1 MINVTKFINSP
12 QGFNTAN
19 NVFCFFMKI
28 PILITLFYLLNCQL
42 VSAQKEQKHSVWYL
56 KDVNSNFTIDSLL
69 KKDREFSLLSNNKLS
84 FGHGNAP
91 FWLRISLKN
100 EDSLAYKKLL
110 EVEYAFLDEV
120 NLFLENN
127 GKIVYQSDTLGWKY
141 PYSDRIFKHY
151 NPVFPVTINGK
162 SSLTA
167 YLRIYRGS
175 LSMIPPIRIWNEEDF
190 YENEIKRKFI
200 WGGFGGILLFV
211 AVIGFF
217 LFLYFRKNLY
227 LFYSIYIL
235 MSLFYVLLN
244 KGFFLEYYQDGF
256 LIFYSKNTRQ
266 VFMILNI
273 LFTQLFIKEYLFSN
287 YKFPKW
293 LLLIFRISIL
303 ICVLGIVMLWYEKY
317 AGENQIL
324 IPQNARL
331 LFPFT
336 LLLPIFFNFYLVFY
350 SYFKKIDIVA
360 SKFYLIGISPIV
372 IFATLSTARNYGIV
386 PNHLLLETEGSMIS
400 FLFDI
405 LTLAV
410 GLGYRYKILRDE
422 KEYQQKLVYEGQLK
436 LLHERANISRDLH
449 DNVGSQ
455 LSVISSSLDNIGF
468 LAEKQKLTSEK
479 VEAVNE
485 FVREAIQSLRDTIWA
500 TNQEAFSLAEFRARV
515 QQYIHKYYQFETCQ
529 ILVNFEENDI
539 NLSSSQTLNLF
550 RIIQES
556 LNNTIKYAQ
565 ASNISIN
572 FRIVD
577 KQIHLNIID
586 NGVGFDVESKKAEP
600 HFGLLNMQKR
610 VNEIDGKLNI
620 KSKLGAGTNIE
631 VLV

>member
-1 MINVTKFINSP
+1 MLYYQVVFAQSE
-12 QGFNTAN
+12 AN
-19 NVFCFFMKI
+19 PTI
-28 PILITLFYLLNCQL
+28 
-42 VSAQKEQKHSVWYL
+42 WYL

-69 KKDREFSLLSNNKLS
+69 TKNKEFGVLSNNKLS
-84 FGHGNAP
+84 FGHGNFP
-91 FWLRISLKN
+91 FWLKISFKN

-141 PYSDRIFKHY
+141 PYNDRIFKHY

-162 SSLTA
+162 SSQTA
-167 YLRIYRGS
+167 YFRIYRGS
-175 LSMIPPIRIWNEEDF
+175 LSMIPPIKVWNEEDF

-211 AVIGFF
+211 AIIGFF
-217 LFLYFRKNLY
+217 LFIYFRKNLY

-256 LIFYSKNTRQ
+256 LGFYSKNIRQ
-266 VFMILNI
+266 LFIILNI
-273 LFTQLFIKEYLFSN
+273 LFIQLFIKEYLFSN

-293 LLLIFRISIL
+293 LLFLFRISIS
-303 ICVLGIVMLWYEKY
+303 ICLSGIVMLWYEKY
-317 AGENQIL
+317 AGEHQIM
-324 IPQNARL
+324 IPQKSRV

-336 LLLPIFFNFYLVFY
+336 QLLPIFFSFYLVFY
-350 SYFKKIDIVA
+350 SYFKKIDTVA
-360 SKFYLIGISPIV
+360 SKFYLIGISPMV

-386 PNHLLLETEGSMIS
+386 PNHLLLETEGSMICY
-400 FLFDI
+400 LFDI

-422 KEYQQKLVYEGQLK
+422 KEHQQKLVYEGQLK

-479 VEAVNE
+479 VETVNE

-500 TNQEAFSLAEFRARV
+500 THQETFSLAEFRARV
-515 QQYIHKYYQFETCQ
+515 QQYIHKYYQSENCQ
-529 ILVNFEENDI
+529 ISVNFEENDI
-539 NLSSSQTLNLF
+539 NLGSSQTLNLF
-550 RIIQES
+550 RIIQEA
-556 LNNTIKYAQ
+556 LNNAIKYANPTQ
-565 ASNISIN
+565 ISIN
-572 FRIVD
+572 LSLKENQVF
-577 KQIHLNIID
+577 LEIID
-586 NGVGFDVESKKAEP
+586 NGTGFDVEKTKIEP
-600 HFGLLNMQKR
+600 HYGLLNMQKR
-610 VNEIDGKLNI
+610 VNEIEGKLLI
-620 KSKLGAGTNIE
+620 KSKIGKGTKIE
-631 VLV
+631 VIV

>member
-1 MINVTKFINSP
+1 MMKTFVTIF
-12 QGFNTAN
+12 
-19 NVFCFFMKI
+19 V
-28 PILITLFYLLNCQL
+28 LNFLYCL
-42 VSAQKEQKHSVWYL
+42 GAFAQTEEKHSVWYL
-56 KDVNSNFTIDSLL
+56 KDVNSNLTVDSLL
-69 KKDREFSLLSNNKLS
+69 KKEKDFSLLSNNKLS
-84 FGHGNAP
+84 FGHGNNP
-91 FWLRISLKN
+91 FWLRISFKN

-127 GKIVYQSDTLGWKY
+127 GKIVYQSDTLGWEY
-141 PYSDRIFKHY
+141 PYSERIFKHY
-151 NPVFPVTINGK
+151 NPVFPVTISGK
-162 SSLTA
+162 SSQTA
-167 YLRIYRGS
+167 YFRIYRGS
-175 LSMIPPIRIWNEEDF
+175 LSMIPPIRVWNEEDF

-211 AVIGFF
+211 ALIGFF
-217 LFLYFRKNLY
+217 LFLYFRKTLY

-273 LFTQLFIKEYLFSN
+273 LFIQLFIKEYLFSN
-287 YKFPKW
+287 YKLPKW
-293 LLLIFRISIL
+293 LQLLFRISIL
-303 ICVLGIVMLWYEKY
+303 ICVSGIVMLWYEKY
-317 AGENQIL
+317 AGEHQIL
-324 IPQNARL
+324 IPQKSRV

-336 LLLPIFFNFYLVFY
+336 LLLPIFFSFYLVFY
-350 SYFKKIDIVA
+350 SYFKKIDVVA
-360 SKFYLIGISPIV
+360 SKFYLIGISPLV

-386 PNHLLLETEGSMIS
+386 PNHLLLETEGSMICY
-400 FLFDI
+400 LFDI

-422 KEYQQKLVYEGQLK
+422 KEHQQKLAYEAK
-436 LLHERANISRDLH
+436 LRLLYERESISRDLH

-455 LSVISSSLDNIGF
+455 LSVIASNLDSISF

-479 VEAVNE
+479 VETVNE

-500 TNQEAFSLAEFRARV
+500 THQETFSLAEFRARV
-515 QQYIHKYYQFETCQ
+515 QQYIHKYYQSEISQ
-529 ILVNFEENDI
+529 ISVNFEGNDI
-539 NLSSSQTLNLF
+539 SLSSSQTLNLF

-556 LNNTIKYAQ
+556 LNNATKYAQ
-565 ASNISIN
+565 ASSVSIN
-572 FRIVD
+572 LRIVD
-577 KQIHLNIID
+577 KQIQLNIID
-586 NGVGFDVESKKAEP
+586 NGVGFDVESKKIEP

>member
-1 MINVTKFINSP
+1 
-12 QGFNTAN
+12 
-19 NVFCFFMKI
+19 MKI
-28 PILITLFYLLNCQL
+28 PILLTLFLLNYQL
-42 VSAQKEQKHSVWYL
+42 VSAQKEQKISVWYL
-56 KDVNSNFTIDSLL
+56 KDVHSNYTIDSLL
-69 KKDREFSLLSNNKLS
+69 KKNKEFSPLFNNKLS
-84 FGHGNAP
+84 FGHGNNP
-91 FWLRISLKN
+91 FWLKISFKN
-100 EDSLAYKKLL
+100 EDSLAYRKLL

-127 GKIVYQSDTLGWKY
+127 GKLVYQSNTLGWKY
-141 PYSDRIFKHY
+141 PYSDRVFKHY
-151 NPVFPVTINGK
+151 NPVFPVTINGN
-162 SSLTA
+162 SSQTA
-167 YLRIYRGS
+167 YFRIYRSS
-175 LSMIPPIRIWNEEDF
+175 LSMIPPIKVWNEDDF

-200 WGGFGGILLFV
+200 WGGFAGILLFV
-211 AVIGFF
+211 AIIGIF

-244 KGFFLEYYQDGF
+244 KGFFLEYYQSGT
-256 LIFYSKNTRQ
+256 LIFYSKNIRQ
-266 VFMILNI
+266 VFLILNI
-273 LFTQLFIKEYLFSN
+273 LFTQLFIRKYLFSN

-293 LLLIFRISIL
+293 LLLLFRISIF
-303 ICVLGIVMLWYEKY
+303 ICLSGIAMLWYEKY
-317 AGENQIL
+317 AGEHQIS
-324 IPQNARL
+324 IPPKARL

-336 LLLPIFFNFYLVFY
+336 LLLPIFFSFYLVFY
-350 SYFKKIDIVA
+350 SYFKKIDAVA

-386 PNHLLLETEGSMIS
+386 PNHLLLETEGSMLCY
-400 FLFDI
+400 LFDI

-422 KEYQQKLVYEGQLK
+422 KEYQQRLAYEAKLRLLYER
-436 LLHERANISRDLH
+436 ESISRDLH

-455 LSVISSSLDNIGF
+455 LSVIASNLDSISF

-479 VEAVNE
+479 VETVNE

-500 TNQEAFSLAEFRARV
+500 THQETFSLAEFRARV
-515 QQYIHKYYQFETCQ
+515 QQYIHKYYQFETNQ
-529 ILVNFEENDI
+529 ISVSFEENDR

-550 RIIQES
+550 RIIQEA
-556 LNNTIKYAQ
+556 LNNATKYAQ

-572 FRIVD
+572 LKIID
-577 KQIHLNIID
+577 KQIQLNIID
-586 NGVGFDVESKKAEP
+586 DGIGFNIENKRAEP

-610 VNEIDGKLNI
+610 VNEIDGELHI
-620 KSKLGAGTNIE
+620 ISKLGVGTTIE

>member
-1 MINVTKFINSP
+1 M
-12 QGFNTAN
+12 
-19 NVFCFFMKI
+19 
-28 PILITLFYLLNCQL
+28 
-42 VSAQKEQKHSVWYL
+42 AQKEQKHSVWYI
-56 KDVNSNFTIDSLL
+56 KDVNSNLTVDSLL
-69 KKDREFSLLSNNKLS
+69 KKDKEFSLLSNNKLS
-84 FGHGNAP
+84 FGHGNTP
-91 FWLRISLKN
+91 FWLRISFKN

-110 EVEYAFLDEV
+110 EVDYAFLDEV
-120 NLFLENN
+120 NLFLEKN
-127 GKIVYQSDTLGWKY
+127 GKIVYRSDTLGWKY

-151 NPVFPVTINGK
+151 NPVFPVSINGK
-162 SSLTA
+162 SSQTA
-167 YLRIYRGS
+167 YFRIYRGS
-175 LSMIPPIRIWNEEDF
+175 LSMIPPIRVWNEEDF

-211 AVIGFF
+211 ASLGFF
-217 LFLYFRKNLY
+217 LFLYFRKKLY
-227 LFYSIYIL
+227 LFYSICIL

-293 LLLIFRISIL
+293 LLLLFRISIL

-336 LLLPIFFNFYLVFY
+336 LLFPIFFSFYLVFY
-350 SYFKKIDIVA
+350 SYFKKIELVA
-360 SKFYLIGISPIV
+360 SRFYLIGISPTV
-372 IFATLSTARNYGIV
+372 IFATLSTARNYGII

-436 LLHERANISRDLH
+436 LLQERANISRDLH

-479 VEAVNE
+479 VESVNE

-500 TNQEAFSLAEFRARV
+500 TNQETFSLAEFRARV
-515 QQYIHKYYQFETCQ
+515 QQYIHKYYQSETCQ
-529 ILVNFEENDI
+529 IVVNFDETGKTLN
-539 NLSSSQTLNLF
+539 STKTLNLF
-550 RIIQES
+550 RIIQEA
-556 LNNTIKYAQ
+556 LNNAIKYAN
-565 ASNISIN
+565 STLISVNLKIL
-572 FRIVD
+572 
-577 KQIHLNIID
+577 KEQICLEIID
-586 NGVGFDVESKKAEP
+586 NGKGFDVEKTKEDP
-600 HFGLLNMQKR
+600 HYGLLNMQKR
-610 VNEIDGKLNI
+610 VNEIGGRLII
-620 KSKLGAGTNIE
+620 KSKIGEGTKIE
-631 VLV
+631 VSL

>member
-1 MINVTKFINSP
+1 
-12 QGFNTAN
+12 
-19 NVFCFFMKI
+19 MKT
-28 PILITLFYLLNCQL
+28 PILFILFYLLSCQL
-42 VSAQKEQKHSVWYL
+42 VLAQKEQKHSVWYI
-56 KDVNSNFTIDSLL
+56 KDVNSNLTVDSLL
-69 KKDREFSLLSNNKLS
+69 KKDKEFSLLSNNKLS
-84 FGHGNAP
+84 FGHGNTP
-91 FWLRISLKN
+91 FWLRISFKN

-110 EVEYAFLDEV
+110 EVDYAFLDEV

-127 GKIVYQSDTLGWKY
+127 GKIIYQSDTLGWKY

-151 NPVFPVTINGK
+151 NPVFPVTVNGK
-162 SSLTA
+162 SSRTA
-167 YLRIYRGS
+167 YFRIYRGS
-175 LSMIPPIRIWNEEDF
+175 LSMIPPIRVWNEEDF

-515 QQYIHKYYQFETCQ
+515 QQYIHKYYQSETCQ
-529 ILVNFEENDI
+529 ILVNFDETEKTLN
-539 NLSSSQTLNLF
+539 SSKTLNLF
-550 RIIQES
+550 RIIQEA
-556 LNNTIKYAQ
+556 LNNAIKYA
-565 ASNISIN
+565 NPTLISIN
-572 FRIVD
+572 LKILGE
-577 KQIHLNIID
+577 KICLEIID
-586 NGVGFDVESKKAEP
+586 NGKGFDVAKTKEDP
-600 HFGLLNMQKR
+600 HYGLLNMQKR
-610 VNEIDGKLNI
+610 VNEIEGKLII
-620 KSKLGAGTNIE
+620 KSKIGAGTKIE
-631 VLV
+631 VSL

>member
-1 MINVTKFINSP
+1 MKTFVTIF
-12 QGFNTAN
+12 
-19 NVFCFFMKI
+19 V
-28 PILITLFYLLNCQL
+28 LNFLYCL
-42 VSAQKEQKHSVWYL
+42 GAVAQAEVKYSVWYL

-69 KKDREFSLLSNNKLS
+69 KKEKEFSLLSNDKLS
-84 FGHGNAP
+84 FGHGNNP
-91 FWLRISLKN
+91 FWLRISFKN

-127 GKIVYQSDTLGWKY
+127 GKIVFQSDTLGWEY
-141 PYSDRIFKHY
+141 PYSERIFKHY
-151 NPVFPVTINGK
+151 NPVFPVTISGK
-162 SSLTA
+162 SSQTA
-167 YLRIYRGS
+167 YFRIYRGS
-175 LSMIPPIRIWNEEDF
+175 LSMIPPIRVWNEEDF

-211 AVIGFF
+211 ALIGFF

-227 LFYSIYIL
+227 LFYAIYIL

-256 LIFYSKNTRQ
+256 LVFYSKNTRQ

-273 LFTQLFIKEYLFSN
+273 LFIQLFIKEYLFSN
-287 YKFPKW
+287 YKLPKW
-293 LLLIFRISIL
+293 LRLLFRISIL
-303 ICVLGIVMLWYEKY
+303 ICVSGIVMLWYEKY
-317 AGENQIL
+317 AGEHQIL
-324 IPQNARL
+324 ISQKSRV

-336 LLLPIFFNFYLVFY
+336 LLLPIFFSFYLVFY
-350 SYFKKIDIVA
+350 SYFKKIDVVA
-360 SKFYLIGISPIV
+360 SKFYLIGISPLV

-386 PNHLLLETEGSMIS
+386 PNHLLLETEGSMICY
-400 FLFDI
+400 LFDI

-422 KEYQQKLVYEGQLK
+422 KEHQQKLAYEAK
-436 LLHERANISRDLH
+436 LRLLYERESISRDLH

-455 LSVISSSLDNIGF
+455 LSVIASNLDSISF

-479 VEAVNE
+479 VETVNE

-500 TNQEAFSLAEFRARV
+500 THQETFSLAEFRARV
-515 QQYIHKYYQFETCQ
+515 QQYIHKYYQSETSQ
-529 ILVNFEENDI
+529 ISVNFEGNDI
-539 NLSSSQTLNLF
+539 SLSSSQTLNLF

-556 LNNTIKYAQ
+556 LNNATKYAQ
-565 ASNISIN
+565 ASSVSIN
-572 FRIVD
+572 LRIVN
-577 KQIHLNIID
+577 KQIQLNIID
-586 NGVGFDVESKKAEP
+586 NGIGFDVESKKIEP

>member
-1 MINVTKFINSP
+1 MKTFFI
-12 QGFNTAN
+12 
-19 NVFCFFMKI
+19 K
-28 PILITLFYLLNCQL
+28 ITLLLFSYQ
-42 VSAQKEQKHSVWYL
+42 VVFAQTEERHSVWYL
-56 KDVNSNFTIDSLL
+56 KDVNSNFAVDSVL
-69 KKDREFSLLSNNKLS
+69 KKDKEFSVLSNNKLS
-84 FGHGNAP
+84 FGHGNTP
-91 FWLRISLKN
+91 FWLRITLN
-100 EDSLAYKKLL
+100 NADSLAYRKLL

-120 NLFLENN
+120 NLFLVNN
-127 GKIVYQSDTLGWKY
+127 QKLVYKSDTVGWEY
-141 PYSDRIFKHY
+141 PYSSRVFKHY
-151 NPVFPVTINGK
+151 NPVFPVVLKAK
-162 SSLTA
+162 SSQTV
-167 YLRIYRGS
+167 YFRIYRGS
-175 LSMIPPIRIWNEEDF
+175 LSMIPPIKVWNEDDF
-190 YENEIKRKFI
+190 YENEIKRKFT

-217 LFLYFRKNLY
+217 LFLYFRKSLY

-256 LIFYSKNTRQ
+256 LGFYSKNIRQ
-266 VFMILNI
+266 LFIILNI

-287 YKFPKW
+287 YKLPKW
-293 LLLIFRISIL
+293 LLLLFRISIL
-303 ICVLGIVMLWYEKY
+303 ICVSGIVMLWYERY
-317 AGENQIL
+317 AGERQIL
-324 IPQNARL
+324 IPQKSRL

-336 LLLPIFFNFYLVFY
+336 LLLSIFFSFYLVFY

-372 IFATLSTARNYGIV
+372 IFATLSTVRNYGIV

-422 KEYQQKLVYEGQLK
+422 KEHQQKLVYEGQLK

-468 LAEKQKLTSEK
+468 LAEKQKLTSDK
-479 VEAVNE
+479 VETVNE

-500 TNQEAFSLAEFRARV
+500 TNQETFSLAEFRARV
-515 QQYIHKYYQFETCQ
+515 QQYILKYYNAETPK
-529 ILVNFEENDI
+529 IVVNFEENDI

-550 RIIQES
+550 RIIQEA
-556 LNNTIKYAQ
+556 LNNAIKYA
-565 ASNISIN
+565 NPTLISVNLKI
-572 FRIVD
+572 IGE
-577 KQIHLNIID
+577 QICLEIID
-586 NGVGFDVESKKAEP
+586 NGNGFDVAKTKEDP

-610 VNEIDGKLNI
+610 VNEIEGKLTI
-620 KSKLGAGTNIE
+620 KTKIGEGTKIE
-631 VLV
+631 VIL

>member
-1 MINVTKFINSP
+1 
-12 QGFNTAN
+12 
-19 NVFCFFMKI
+19 MKI
-28 PILITLFYLLNCQL
+28 LVTIFVLNFLYCL
-42 VSAQKEQKHSVWYL
+42 GALAQAEVKHSVWYL

-69 KKDREFSLLSNNKLS
+69 KKDKEFSLLSNNKLS
-84 FGHGNAP
+84 FGHGNNP
-91 FWLRISLKN
+91 FWLRISFKN

-127 GKIVYQSDTLGWKY
+127 GKIVFQSDTLGWKY
-141 PYSDRIFKHY
+141 PYSGRIFKHY

-162 SSLTA
+162 SSQTA
-167 YLRIYRGS
+167 YFRIYRGS
-175 LSMIPPIRIWNEEDF
+175 LSMIPPIKVWNEADF

-227 LFYSIYIL
+227 LFYAIYIL
-235 MSLFYVLLN
+235 MSLLYVLLN

-256 LIFYSKNTRQ
+256 WFFYSKNVRQ

-273 LFTQLFIKEYLFSN
+273 LFIQLFIKEYLFSN
-287 YKFPKW
+287 YKLPKW
-293 LLLIFRISIL
+293 LLFLFRISIL
-303 ICVLGIVMLWYEKY
+303 ICVSGIVMLWFEKY
-317 AGENQIL
+317 AGEHQIL
-324 IPQNARL
+324 IPQKSRL

-336 LLLPIFFNFYLVFY
+336 LLLPIFFSFYLVFY
-350 SYFKKIDIVA
+350 SYFKKIDVVA
-360 SKFYLIGISPIV
+360 SKFYLIGISPLV
-372 IFATLSTARNYGIV
+372 AFAILSTARNYGIV
-386 PNHLLLETEGSMIS
+386 PNHLLLETEGSMICY
-400 FLFDI
+400 LFDI

-422 KEYQQKLVYEGQLK
+422 KEHQQRLVYEGQLK

-479 VEAVNE
+479 VESVNE

-500 TNQEAFSLAEFRARV
+500 TNQETFSLAEFRARV
-515 QQYIHKYYQFETCQ
+515 QQYIHKYYQSETCQ
-529 ILVNFEENDI
+529 ILVNFDETEKVLN
-539 NLSSSQTLNLF
+539 SSKTLNLF
-550 RIIQES
+550 RIIQEA
-556 LNNTIKYAQ
+556 LNNAIKYANP
-565 ASNISIN
+565 ALISIN
-572 FRIVD
+572 LKILGD
-577 KQIHLNIID
+577 KICLEIID
-586 NGVGFDVESKKAEP
+586 NGKGFDVKKTKEDP
-600 HFGLLNMQKR
+600 HYGLLNMQKR
-610 VNEIDGKLNI
+610 VNEIDGKLSIN
-620 KSKLGAGTNIE
+620 SKIGEGTKIE
-631 VLV
+631 VIL

>member
-1 MINVTKFINSP
+1 
-12 QGFNTAN
+12 
-19 NVFCFFMKI
+19 MKI
-28 PILITLFYLLNCQL
+28 FVTIFVLNFLYC
-42 VSAQKEQKHSVWYL
+42 VSALAQAEVKHSVWYL

-69 KKDREFSLLSNNKLS
+69 KKDKEFSLLSNNKLS
-84 FGHGNAP
+84 FGHGNTP
-91 FWLRISLKN
+91 FWLRISFKN

-120 NLFLENN
+120 NLFLEIN

-151 NPVFPVTINGK
+151 NPVFPVIINGK
-162 SSLTA
+162 SSQTA
-167 YLRIYRGS
+167 YFRIYRGS
-175 LSMIPPIRIWNEEDF
+175 LSMIPPIRVWNEEDF

-211 AVIGFF
+211 ATIGGF
-217 LFLYFRKNLY
+217 LFIYFRKSLY

-256 LIFYSKNTRQ
+256 LVFYSKNTRQ

-293 LLLIFRISIL
+293 LLFLFRISIL
-303 ICVLGIVMLWYEKY
+303 ICLSGIVMLWYEKY
-317 AGENQIL
+317 AGEHQIS
-324 IPQNARL
+324 IPQKSRL
-331 LFPFT
+331 LFPFA

-350 SYFKKIDIVA
+350 SYFKKIDVVA

-386 PNHLLLETEGSMIS
+386 PNHLLLETEGSMIAY
-400 FLFDI
+400 LFDI

-422 KEYQQKLVYEGQLK
+422 KEYQQKLVYEGKLK
-436 LLHERANISRDLH
+436 MLHERESISRDLH

-455 LSVISSSLDNIGF
+455 LSVIASNLDSISF
-468 LAEKQKLTSEK
+468 LAEKQKLTPEK
-479 VEAVNE
+479 IETVNE
-485 FVREAIQSLRDTIWA
+485 FVREAIQSLRDTIWS
-500 TNQEAFSLAEFRARV
+500 THQETFSLAEFRARV
-515 QQYIHKYYQFETCQ
+515 QQYIHKYYQTETPH
-529 ILVNFEENDI
+529 ISVNFEANDI
-539 NLSSSQTLNLF
+539 NLSSSQALNLF

-556 LNNTIKYAQ
+556 LNNAIKYAQ
-565 ASNISIN
+565 ASDISIN
-572 FRIVD
+572 FKIID
-577 KQIHLNIID
+577 KHILLNIID
-586 NGVGFDVESKKAEP
+586 NGVGFDFDSKKAEP

-610 VNEIDGKLNI
+610 VKEIDGKLNI

>member
-1 MINVTKFINSP
+1 
-12 QGFNTAN
+12 
-19 NVFCFFMKI
+19 MKT
-28 PILITLFYLLNCQL
+28 PILFILFYLLNCQL
-42 VSAQKEQKHSVWYL
+42 VLAQKEQKHLVWYI
-56 KDVNSNFTIDSLL
+56 KDVNSNLTIDSLL
-69 KKDREFSLLSNNKLS
+69 KKDKEFSLLLNNKLS
-84 FGHGNAP
+84 FGHGNTP
-91 FWLRISLKN
+91 FWLRISFKN

-110 EVEYAFLDEV
+110 EVDYAFLDEV
-120 NLFLENN
+120 NLFLEKN

-162 SSLTA
+162 SSQTA
-167 YLRIYRGS
+167 YFRIYRGS
-175 LSMIPPIRIWNEEDF
+175 LSMIPPIRVWNEEDF

-217 LFLYFRKNLY
+217 LFLYFRKKLY
-227 LFYSIYIL
+227 LFYAIYIL

-287 YKFPKW
+287 YNFPKW
-293 LLLIFRISIL
+293 LLLLFRISIL

-317 AGENQIL
+317 AGENQIF

-350 SYFKKIDIVA
+350 SYFKKIELVA
-360 SKFYLIGISPIV
+360 SRFYLIGISPTV
-372 IFATLSTARNYGIV
+372 IFATLSTARNYGII

-436 LLHERANISRDLH
+436 LLQERANISRDLH

-479 VEAVNE
+479 VESVNE

-500 TNQEAFSLAEFRARV
+500 TNQETFSLAEFRARV
-515 QQYIHKYYQFETCQ
+515 QQYIHKYYQSETCQ
-529 ILVNFEENDI
+529 IVVNFDETEKTLN
-539 NLSSSQTLNLF
+539 STKTLNLF
-550 RIIQES
+550 RIIQEA
-556 LNNTIKYAQ
+556 LNNAIKYAN
-565 ASNISIN
+565 STLISVNLKIL
-572 FRIVD
+572 
-577 KQIHLNIID
+577 KEQICLEIID
-586 NGVGFDVESKKAEP
+586 NGKGFDVEKTKEDP
-600 HFGLLNMQKR
+600 HYGLLNMQKR
-610 VNEIDGKLNI
+610 VNEIGGRLII
-620 KSKLGAGTNIE
+620 KSKIGEGTKIE
-631 VLV
+631 VSL

>member
-1 MINVTKFINSP
+1 
-12 QGFNTAN
+12 
-19 NVFCFFMKI
+19 MKI
-28 PILITLFYLLNCQL
+28 PILLTLFLLNCQL
-42 VSAQKEQKHSVWYL
+42 VSAQKEQKISVWYL
-56 KDVNSNFTIDSLL
+56 KDVHSNYTIDSLL
-69 KKDREFSLLSNNKLS
+69 KKNKEFSPLFNNKLS
-84 FGHGNAP
+84 FGHGNNP
-91 FWLRISLKN
+91 FWLKISLKN
-100 EDSLAYKKLL
+100 EDSVTYRKLL

-127 GKIVYQSDTLGWKY
+127 GKIVYQSDTLGWKHS
-141 PYSDRIFKHY
+141 YSDRVFKHY
-151 NPVFPVTINGK
+151 NPVFPVVINGK
-162 SSLTA
+162 SSQTA
-167 YLRIYRGS
+167 YFRIYRSS
-175 LSMIPPIRIWNEEDF
+175 LSMIPPIKVWNEDDF

-211 AVIGFF
+211 ATIGIF

-244 KGFFLEYYQDGF
+244 KGFFLEYYQSDF
-256 LIFYSKNTRQ
+256 LVFYSKNIRQ
-266 VFMILNI
+266 VFLILNI
-273 LFTQLFIKEYLFSN
+273 LFTQLFIRKYLFSN

-293 LLLIFRISIL
+293 LLLLFRISIF
-303 ICVLGIVMLWYEKY
+303 ICLSGIAMLWYEKY
-317 AGENQIL
+317 AGERQIS
-324 IPQNARL
+324 IPPKARL

-336 LLLPIFFNFYLVFY
+336 LLLPIFFSFYLVFY
-350 SYFKKIDIVA
+350 SYFKKIDAVA

-386 PNHLLLETEGSMIS
+386 PNHLLLETEGSMIAY
-400 FLFDI
+400 LFDI

-422 KEYQQKLVYEGQLK
+422 KEHQQKLAYEAK
-436 LLHERANISRDLH
+436 LRLLYERESISRDLH

-455 LSVISSSLDNIGF
+455 LSVIASNLDSISF
-468 LAEKQKLTSEK
+468 LAEKQKLTPEK
-479 VEAVNE
+479 VETVNE

-500 TNQEAFSLAEFRARV
+500 THQETFSLAEFRARV
-515 QQYIHKYYQFETCQ
+515 QQYIHKYYQFETNQ
-529 ILVNFEENDI
+529 ISVSFEENNK

-550 RIIQES
+550 RIIQEA
-556 LNNTIKYAQ
+556 LNNATKYAQ

-572 FRIVD
+572 LKIID
-577 KQIHLNIID
+577 KQIQLKIID
-586 NGVGFDVESKKAEP
+586 DGVGFDVENKKNEP

-610 VNEIDGKLNI
+610 VNEIDGKLHI
-620 KSKLGAGTNIE
+620 ISKLGVGTTIE

>member
-1 MINVTKFINSP
+1 MKSFVTIF
-12 QGFNTAN
+12 
-19 NVFCFFMKI
+19 V
-28 PILITLFYLLNCQL
+28 LNFLCCL
-42 VSAQKEQKHSVWYL
+42 TVMAQAEEKHLVWYL
-56 KDVNSNFTIDSLL
+56 KDVNSNLTIDSLL
-69 KKDREFSLLSNNKLS
+69 KKDKDFSLLSNNKLS
-84 FGHGNAP
+84 FGHGNNP
-91 FWLRISLKN
+91 FWLRISFKN

-167 YLRIYRGS
+167 YFRIYRGS
-175 LSMIPPIRIWNEEDF
+175 LSMIPPIRVWNEEDF

-200 WGGFGGILLFV
+200 WGGFGGILFFV
-211 AVIGFF
+211 ATIGFF
-217 LFLYFRKNLY
+217 LFLYFRKSLY
-227 LFYSIYIL
+227 LFFSIYTL

-244 KGFFLEYYQDGF
+244 KGFFLEYYQDGSSV
-256 LIFYSKNTRQ
+256 FYSKNIRQ
-266 VFMILNI
+266 VFIILNI
-273 LFTQLFIKEYLFSN
+273 LFIQLFIKEYLFSN

-293 LLLIFRISIL
+293 LLFLFRTSIL
-303 ICVLGIVMLWYEKY
+303 ICLSGIIMLWYEKY
-317 AGENQIL
+317 AGEQQIF

-336 LLLPIFFNFYLVFY
+336 LLLPISFSFCLVFY
-350 SYFKKIDIVA
+350 SYFKKIDTIA
-360 SKFYLIGISPIV
+360 SKFYLIGITPIL
-372 IFATLSTARNYGIV
+372 IFAILSTARNYGIV
-386 PNHLLLETEGSMIS
+386 PNHLLLETEGSMICY
-400 FLFDI
+400 LFDI

-455 LSVISSSLDNIGF
+455 LSVIASNLDSISF
-468 LAEKQKLTSEK
+468 LAQKQKLTSER
-479 VEAVNE
+479 VETVNE

-500 TNQEAFSLAEFRARV
+500 THQETFSLAEFRARV
-515 QQYIHKYYQFETCQ
+515 QQYILKYYQSETPH
-529 ILVNFEENDI
+529 ISVNFEGNDI
-539 NLSSSQTLNLF
+539 NLSASLTLNLF

-556 LNNTIKYAQ
+556 LNNATKYAQ

-572 FRIVD
+572 MKVVD
-577 KQIHLNIID
+577 KQVRLNIID
-586 NGVGFDVESKKAEP
+586 NGVGFDVENKKSDP
-600 HFGLLNMQKR
+600 HFGLLNMKKR

-620 KSKLGAGTNIE
+620 KSKLGIGTDIE
-631 VLV
+631 VSV

>member
-1 MINVTKFINSP
+1 M
-12 QGFNTAN
+12 
-19 NVFCFFMKI
+19 
-28 PILITLFYLLNCQL
+28 
-42 VSAQKEQKHSVWYL
+42 AQKEQKRSVWYI
-56 KDVNSNFTIDSLL
+56 KDVNSNLTVDSLL
-69 KKDREFSLLSNNKLS
+69 KKDKEFSLLSNNKLS
-84 FGHGNAP
+84 FGHGNTP
-91 FWLRISLKN
+91 FWLRISFKN

-110 EVEYAFLDEV
+110 EVDYAFLDEV
-120 NLFLENN
+120 NLFLEKN
-127 GKIVYQSDTLGWKY
+127 GKIVYRSDTLGWKY

-151 NPVFPVTINGK
+151 NPVFPVSINGK
-162 SSLTA
+162 SSQTA
-167 YLRIYRGS
+167 YFRIYRGS
-175 LSMIPPIRIWNEEDF
+175 LSMIPPIRVWNEEDF

-211 AVIGFF
+211 ASLGFF
-217 LFLYFRKNLY
+217 LFLYFRKKLY
-227 LFYSIYIL
+227 LFYSICIL

-293 LLLIFRISIL
+293 LLLLFRISIL

-336 LLLPIFFNFYLVFY
+336 LLFPIFFSFYLVFY
-350 SYFKKIDIVA
+350 SYFKKIELVA
-360 SKFYLIGISPIV
+360 SRFYLIGISPTV
-372 IFATLSTARNYGIV
+372 IFATLSTARNYGII

-436 LLHERANISRDLH
+436 LLQERANISRDLH

-479 VEAVNE
+479 VESVNE

-500 TNQEAFSLAEFRARV
+500 TNQETFSLAEFRARV
-515 QQYIHKYYQFETCQ
+515 QQYIHKYYQSETCQ
-529 ILVNFEENDI
+529 IVVNFDETGKTLN
-539 NLSSSQTLNLF
+539 STKTLNLF
-550 RIIQES
+550 RIIQEA
-556 LNNTIKYAQ
+556 LNNAIKYAN
-565 ASNISIN
+565 STLISVNLKIL
-572 FRIVD
+572 
-577 KQIHLNIID
+577 KEQICLEIID
-586 NGVGFDVESKKAEP
+586 NGKGFDVEKTKEDP
-600 HFGLLNMQKR
+600 HYGLLNMQKR
-610 VNEIDGKLNI
+610 VNEIGGRLII
-620 KSKLGAGTNIE
+620 KSKIGEGTKIE
-631 VLV
+631 VSL